1 MCATRPG
8 EAANR
13 LSEAATAM
21 NEMNSTVLE
30 VASNAEGAAD
40 AASSVQGQANEGN
53 NLVLKTI
60 ESLRTLRTLSLSLK
74 SDMGNLDKQ
83 ANDIGT
89 VLTLIRDIADQTN
102 LLALNAAI
110 EAARAGEAG
119 RGSAVVADE
128 VRKLAE
134 KDHERDPR
142 CGIRNRGY
150 SGRHNQKFVHNGQCG
165 YGHRGNQPYRRG
177 LRPRAGKDFQPC
189 GRFQWCAYRRLPL
202 RPRNSRRHPR
212 RSTAALP
219 RLIILARR

>member
-1 MCATRPG
+1 MMCATRPG

-89 VLTLIRDIADQTN
+89 VLTPYSR
-102 LLALNAAI
+102 
-110 EAARAGEAG
+110 
-119 RGSAVVADE
+119 
-128 VRKLAE
+128 
-134 KDHERDPR
+134 
-142 CGIRNRGY
+142 Y
-150 SGRHNQKFVHNGQCG
+150 SGSDQFAGPQR
-165 YGHRGNQPYRRG
+165 GHRGRPAPARPAAD
-177 LRPRAGKDFQPC
+177 LRLWPMKSANWRK
-189 GRFQWCAYRRLPL
+189 
-202 RPRNSRRHPR
+202 RP
-212 RSTAALP
+212 
-219 RLIILARR
+219 